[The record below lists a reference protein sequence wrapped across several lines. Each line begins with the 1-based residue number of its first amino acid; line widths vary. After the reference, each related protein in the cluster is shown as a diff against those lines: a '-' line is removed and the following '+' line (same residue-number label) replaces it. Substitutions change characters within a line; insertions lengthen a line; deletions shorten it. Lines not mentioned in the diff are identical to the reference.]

1 VLDIKLLLSNISLS
15 RVRCRLSKVQNYTHE
30 MSKDTHKHTASVNSA
45 ILTGGSQAISALFA
59 FLRSKFAAI
68 WIGPEG
74 VGILGLLS
82 QFQNV
87 LTTGFDL
94 GVSNSAVRE
103 ISFHRSRNENVEVVQ
118 VVRSLFRL
126 TLYAA
131 CACLMAVAVLADPV
145 SRWMFNQDGYQGD
158 VVAAALSATLLL
170 FAGAHGTLMRG
181 HAMVRQ
187 LAIQRVLLA
196 ASSTLAAWV
205 GYRYFGTAAVAWVM
219 VVSAAVSW
227 LLSVYQSRKIRPAL
241 DSSIR
246 PKVLPLIVHGLPF
259 LWSAFSFALVSYF
272 IGALVVDECGL
283 RASGCYQAAWGLTA
297 YLIGF
302 ILTAMGQDYL
312 PRLAAVINS
321 PEDAIGMINAQ
332 IETGVLMAVPGM
344 FLFSMYAERVISVMF
359 SAEFLPAAN
368 LSQWI
373 LVGCFGRIMSWPLLF
388 ALNAQRKSMHHMFA
402 VTAAAVMYL
411 GFARL
416 GLIYAGITGAAMGF
430 VAMQVL
436 HFFWLKITLSHTLNY
451 KFSTE
456 ALFTALIGIVA
467 LCIAPVI
474 PLAGGLI
481 VFATLLSASLWRLS
495 VLTGKGQGLR
505 LRITAI
511 ILPKL

>member
-1 VLDIKLLLSNISLS
+1 MIKSTSKHAEAVTSSLL
-15 RVRCRLSKVQNYTHE
+15 
-30 MSKDTHKHTASVNSA
+30 A
-45 ILTGGSQAISALFA
+45 GGSQALSAVFA
-59 FLRSKFAAI
+59 LVRSKFAAL

-103 ISFHRSRNENVEVVQ
+103 ISFHRSRN
-118 VVRSLFRL
+118 
-126 TLYAA
+126 
-131 CACLMAVAVLADPV
+131 
-145 SRWMFNQDGYQGD
+145 DGYQGD
-158 VVAAALSATLLL
+158 VVATALSATFLL
-170 FAGAHGTLMRG
+170 FTGAHGTLMRG

-187 LAIQRVLLA
+187 LAVQRVLLA

-219 VVSAAVSW
+219 VVSAAASW
-227 LLSVYQSRKIRPAL
+227 GLSVYQSRKIRPAP
-241 DSSIR
+241 DSSIK
-246 PKVLPLIVHGLPF
+246 PKVLPLIMHGLPF
-259 LWSAFSFALVSYF
+259 LWSSFSFALVSYF

-283 RASGCYQAAWGLTA
+283 KASGCYQAAWGLTA
-297 YLIGF
+297 YLVGF

-344 FLFSMYAERVISVMF
+344 FLFSMFADRVISVMF
-359 SAEFLPAAN
+359 SAEFLPAAI
-368 LSQWI
+368 LTQWI

-388 ALNAQRKSMHHMFA
+388 ALNAQRKSMHHMIA

-416 GLIYAGITGAAMGF
+416 GLTYAGITGAAMGF
-430 VAMQVL
+430 VAMQAL
-436 HFFWLKITLSHTLNY
+436 HFFWLKITLSYTLDH
-451 KFSTE
+451 KFSSGS
-456 ALFTALIGIVA
+456 LFTALIGIGA
-467 LCIAPVI
+467 LCLAPVI

-481 VFATLLSASLWRLS
+481 VFAALLSASLWRLS
-495 VLTGKGQGLR
+495 VLTGKGQDLR
-505 LRITAI
+505 LRISAK